1 MKSERA
7 ILHCDANSFFAS
19 VEMAQRPELKNVPM
33 AVCGS
38 EAERHGIVLA
48 KNELAKKYGI
58 VTAETVHSARRKC
71 KGLVICEPHHALYS
85 EYSKKLNAIYSEYTD
100 LVEPFGIDE
109 SWLDVTKSG
118 YLGTPLE
125 IAEKIRRR
133 VKDELGLT
141 VSIGVSFN
149 KVFAK
154 LGSDYKKPD
163 AITVISK
170 DNFKSIVYP
179 LDVGS
184 LLFVG
189 SKTQSSLGS
198 LGIKTVGD
206 LARASDSLIEAR
218 LGRVGAM
225 LLAYARGEDTSEV
238 NPSQE
243 ELKSISNGYTFTHDI
258 TKMDDFLAAIDYL
271 SIDIGKRLRSHRL
284 MCQGVL
290 LTLKDCN
297 LRIYQRQR
305 LLSSPTND
313 SRAVAELAVR
323 ILNDE
328 YCGYPVR
335 AITVC
340 AINLVSLDF
349 ATEQLDFFT
358 KDAQSSSER
367 AEKRESALDEIR
379 RKFGK
384 NSILN
389 ASIINTDFGIYKK
402 NKK

>member
-71 KGLVICEPHHALYS
+71 KELVICEPHHALYS

-109 SWLDVTKSG
+109 SWLDVTKSV

-189 SKTQSSLGS
+189 SKTQSSLSS

-225 LLAYARGEDTSEV
+225 LLAYARGEDNSEV

-328 YCGYPVR
+328 YRGYPVR

-367 AEKRESALDEIR
+367 AEKRESALDKIR

-402 NKK
+402 DKK

>member
-48 KNELAKKYGI
+48 KNELAEKYGI

-71 KGLVICEPHHALYS
+71 KELVIREPHHALYS

-109 SWLDVTKSG
+109 SWLDVTKSV

-189 SKTQSSLGS
+189 SKTQSSLSS

-258 TKMDDFLAAIDYL
+258 TKTDDFLAAIDYL

-328 YCGYPVR
+328 YRGYPVR

-349 ATEQLDFFT
+349 ATEQLDFFM
-358 KDAQSSSER
+358 KDAQSSSDR

-402 NKK
+402 DKK

>member
-71 KGLVICEPHHALYS
+71 KELVIREPHHALYS

-109 SWLDVTKSG
+109 SWLDVTKSV

-189 SKTQSSLGS
+189 SKTQSSLSS

-258 TKMDDFLAAIDYL
+258 TKTDDFLAAIDYL

-328 YCGYPVR
+328 YRGYPVR

-349 ATEQLDFFT
+349 ATEQLDFFM
-358 KDAQSSSER
+358 KDAQSSSDR

-402 NKK
+402 DKK

>member
-33 AVCGS
+33 AVCGN

-179 LDVGS
+179 LEVGS

-258 TKMDDFLAAIDYL
+258 TKTDDFLAAIDYL

-305 LLSSPTND
+305 PLSSPTND
-313 SRAVAELAVR
+313 SRAVAELAVK

-328 YCGYPVR
+328 YRGYPVR

-340 AINLVSLDF
+340 AINLVSEDF

-358 KDAQSSSER
+358 KDAQNSSER

-402 NKK
+402 DKK